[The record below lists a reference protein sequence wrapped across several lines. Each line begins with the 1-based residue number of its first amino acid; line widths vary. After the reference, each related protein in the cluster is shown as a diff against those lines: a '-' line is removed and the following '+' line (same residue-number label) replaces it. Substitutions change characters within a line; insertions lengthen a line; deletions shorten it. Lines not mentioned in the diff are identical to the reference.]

1 MRRNSRNRDSTKSWT
16 RSLSGSAKE
25 RRNIM
30 VKLFKYSSEIG
41 AWVFVDIGVRS
52 RVREYTQQG
61 YVCIYIY

>member
-1 MRRNSRNRDSTKSWT
+1 
-16 RSLSGSAKE
+16 LSGSAKE